1 MEVFIWYAWIIFKKK
16 SVILMDA
23 LFKQKLAEIL
33 EALERIP
40 PTEPLSTET
49 V

>member
-1 MEVFIWYAWIIFKKK
+1 
-16 SVILMDA
+16 MDA

-40 PTEPLSTET
+40 PTEPLSVET
-49 V
+49 VENCQPTQIDV